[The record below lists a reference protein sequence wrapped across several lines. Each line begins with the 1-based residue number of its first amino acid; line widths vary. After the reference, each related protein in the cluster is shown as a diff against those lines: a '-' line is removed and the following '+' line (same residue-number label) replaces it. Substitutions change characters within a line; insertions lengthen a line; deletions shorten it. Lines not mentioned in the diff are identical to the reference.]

1 MIHDDVTSCYTYEVK
16 MVIQILAKD
25 EETARE
31 KLDKDGGYVTKRDVE
46 LKDSISLYSGLNQ
59 P

>member
-1 MIHDDVTSCYTYEVK
+1 MIQDDVTNCYTYEVT
-16 MVIQILAKD
+16 MIIQILAKD

-46 LKDSISLYSGLNQ
+46 LKDTISLYSGLN
-59 P
+59 

>member
-46 LKDSISLYSGLNQ
+46 LKDSISLYSGLN
-59 P
+59 

>member
-1 MIHDDVTSCYTYEVK
+1 MIHDDVTSCYTYEVT
-16 MVIQILAKD
+16 MIIQILAKD

-46 LKDSISLYSGLNQ
+46 LKDTISLYSGLN
-59 P
+59 

>member
-1 MIHDDVTSCYTYEVK
+1 MIHDDVTNCYTYEVK
-16 MVIQILAKD
+16 MIIQILAKD

-46 LKDSISLYSGLNQ
+46 LKDSISLYSGLN
-59 P
+59 

>member
-1 MIHDDVTSCYTYEVK
+1 MIHDDVTNCYTYEVK
-16 MVIQILAKD
+16 MIIQILAKD

-46 LKDSISLYSGLNQ
+46 LKDTISLYSGLN
-59 P
+59 